1 MPAYKDSKTGK
12 WFCKF
17 YYTDWQGNN
26 RQKWKR
32 GFATKKE
39 TLTYE
44 RDFLEKQSANPNM
57 TFQNLYELY
66 MEDMAARLKQSTILT
81 KKHIC
86 ETHILPFFGSKPIN
100 EIKASDVRKWQ
111 NQLMN
116 SPNGYSKTYLKTIN
130 NQLTCIINYA
140 KRFYDLNT
148 NPCGQALR
156 KWIIGPIMS
165 IPHFVRASGTSRFP
179 ISAFR
184 YSTGQECVK
193 ENCWRLPLPISIL
206 RQNRLISTKPI
217 SV

>member
-1 MPAYKDSKTGK
+1 MPAYKDNKTGK

-39 TLTYE
+39 ALAYE

-66 MEDMAARLKQSTILT
+66 MEDMTARLKQSTILT

-86 ETHILPFFGSKPIN
+86 ETHILPFFGKKPIN
-100 EIKASDVRKWQ
+100 EIKASDVRRWQ

-116 SPNGYSKTYLKTIN
+116 SPKGYSKTYLKTIN
-130 NQLTCIINYA
+130 NQLTCMINYA

-148 NPCGQALR
+148 NPCGQA
-156 KWIIGPIMS
+156 GS
-165 IPHFVRASGTSRFP
+165 I
-179 ISAFR
+179 
-184 YSTGQECVK
+184 
-193 ENCWRLPLPISIL
+193 
-206 RQNRLISTKPI
+206 
-217 SV
+217 

>member
-1 MPAYKDSKTGK
+1 MPAYKDNKTGK

-39 TLTYE
+39 ALAYE
-44 RDFLEKQSANPNM
+44 RDFLEKQSANPDM

-66 MEDMAARLKQSTILT
+66 MEDMTARLKKSTILT

-86 ETHILPFFGSKPIN
+86 ETHILPFFGKKPIN
-100 EIKASDVRKWQ
+100 EIKASDVRRWQ

-116 SPNGYSKTYLKTIN
+116 SPKGYSKTYLKTIN
-130 NQLTCIINYA
+130 KQLTCMINYA

-148 NPCGQALR
+148 NPCGQAGVSDRQRQR
-156 KWIIGPIMS
+156 KWITGLMMS
-165 IPHFVRASGTSRFP
+165 MLLFVKVSKTNLYP

-184 YSTGQECVK
+184 YCIGLGCVK
-193 ENCWRLPLPISIL
+193 GNFWHLLPLILTSIQS
-206 RQNRLISTKPI
+206 R
-217 SV
+217 